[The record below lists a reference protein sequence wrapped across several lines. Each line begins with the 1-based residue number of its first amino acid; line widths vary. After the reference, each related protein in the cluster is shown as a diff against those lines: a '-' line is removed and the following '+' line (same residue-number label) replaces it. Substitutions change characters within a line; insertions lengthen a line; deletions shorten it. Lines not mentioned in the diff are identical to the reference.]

1 MNSRS
6 IVVAAAV
13 LFFSSIAQ
21 GAEVRLLASGALKDA
36 YLELL
41 PDFEKLSGHRVT
53 VAWSSTTDIQKR
65 VMAGEVADLVIL
77 GDAGTEE
84 LLKQGKLVGSTRAI
98 FAKSGIYVAV
108 RSGASIPDIG
118 SVAALTNS
126 VLTARSVAYSEGA
139 SGTYL
144 VMMFQRLGIYDQVR
158 LKASVAKA
166 NEPVGDKIVR
176 GEAEIGFHQ
185 LSELIPVKGIHI
197 VGPLPPELQHITV
210 FSGAIHSEA
219 REPDAG
225 KALIDFLTMPVVGQ
239 SFKKHGLDPGQ

>member
-1 MNSRS
+1 MKSRS

-13 LFFSSIAQ
+13 LLLSSVAQ

-41 PDFEKLSGHRVT
+41 PDFEKVSGHRVT
-53 VAWSSTTDIQKR
+53 AAWSSTTDIQKR

-77 GDAGTEE
+77 GNAGTEE
-84 LLKQGKLVGSTRAI
+84 LLKQGKLVGNTLAL

-108 RSGASIPDIG
+108 RSGAPIPDIS
-118 SVAALTNS
+118 SVDALTNS

-144 VMMFQRLGIYDQVR
+144 VGMFQRLGIYDQVR
-158 LKASVAKA
+158 PKASIAKA
-166 NEPVGDKIVR
+166 NEPVGEKLVR
-176 GEAEIGFHQ
+176 AEADLGFHQ
-185 LSELIPVKGIHI
+185 LSELIPVKGIQI

-219 REPDAG
+219 KEPTAG
-225 KALIDFLTMPVVGQ
+225 KALIEFLTTPAVAQ
-239 SFKKHGLDPGQ
+239 SFRKHGLDPAQ